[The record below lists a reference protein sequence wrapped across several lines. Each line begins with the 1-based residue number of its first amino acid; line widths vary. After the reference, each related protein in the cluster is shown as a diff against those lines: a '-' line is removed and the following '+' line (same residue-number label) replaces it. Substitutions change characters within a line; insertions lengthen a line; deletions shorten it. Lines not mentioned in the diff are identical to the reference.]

1 MNIVGTFVNN
11 GEYRE
16 IHDVSEIKMTA
27 AELSD
32 NRQGQHAVASNIHL
46 NSATGKKIDFI
57 RVMNSLYELGFF
69 LNSQGSRITKKEF
82 FTTIG
87 KAVNIDLSKY
97 DKDLSRS
104 TSDSTAL
111 DKHLCIFDDMR
122 QKMIEI
128 FNSK

>member
-16 IHDVSEIKMTA
+16 VHDVSEVYMTA
-27 AELSD
+27 AELPD
-32 NRQGQHAVASNIHL
+32 NSQGQHVEVSNIHL

>member
-16 IHDVSEIKMTA
+16 VHDVSEVNMTA

-32 NRQGQHAVASNIHL
+32 NRQEQHVVVSNIHL

>member
-46 NSATGKKIDFI
+46 NPAIGKKIDFI
-57 RVMNSLYELGFF
+57 RVMNALYELGFF

>member
-1 MNIVGTFVNN
+1 MNIVGTFINN

-16 IHDVSEIKMTA
+16 VHDVNEVNIA
-27 AELSD
+27 ASELSD
-32 NRQGQHAVASNIHL
+32 NRQRQHVIVSNIHL

-57 RVMNSLYELGFF
+57 RVMNTLYELGFF

-87 KAVNIDLSKY
+87 KTVNIDLSKY

-104 TSDSTAL
+104 ISDSTAL
-111 DKHLCIFDDMR
+111 DKHLCIFNDMR
-122 QKMIEI
+122 QKMIDI